1 MVYHNWL
8 LLVRSK
14 VTGETIDPDR
24 VGVETYVQLIT
35 SVNPAGKDQ
44 SISSA
49 LFGPAVQPTHGIC
62 TYLLYLL
69 LSYAWRFHRHDGRY
83 THDFQLLL

>member
-14 VTGETIDPDR
+14 VTGKTIDPDR
-24 VGVETYVQLIT
+24 VGVETYIQLIT
-35 SVNPAGKDQ
+35 RVNPAGKDQ

-49 LFGPAVQPTHGIC
+49 LFGTAIQPTNKIC
-62 TYLLYLL
+62 MYLLYLL
-69 LSYAWRFHRHDGRY
+69 LSYSWRFHRHDGRY
-83 THDFQLLL
+83 IHDFRLL